1 MSEAR
6 TYNSRLRQEQTEA
19 TRERIVAAMAD
30 ILAEDGRIEA
40 ATNRAV
46 AQRAGVT
53 EVTVYR
59 HFPSRELLLRGLW
72 EHLNKRNG
80 ANIGMPE
87 SEAEILE
94 KVGPLFATF
103 DAAPAHITAAI
114 TTEHGREM
122 RGSLDELRRAAF
134 LDALAEATD
143 GLSPGDKAK
152 AAGVI
157 QLLYSAYAWLSLRE
171 QWNVRGQDAAD
182 AAGWAIETL
191 LADLRARG
199 SAPIKPG
206 AAGARTQED
215 PRS

>member
-1 MSEAR
+1 MSETR
-6 TYNSRLRQEQTEA
+6 TYNSRLRQEQAEA
-19 TRERIVAAMAD
+19 TRERIIAAMAD

-72 EHLNKRNG
+72 EHLNRKNG
-80 ANIGMPE
+80 ANVGMPE
-87 SEAEILE
+87 GEAEL
-94 KVGPLFATF
+94 VGNVAPLFATF
-103 DAAPAHITAAI
+103 DAAPAHIVAAI
-114 TTEHGREM
+114 TSEHGREM
-122 RGSLDELRRAAF
+122 RGSLDDVRREAF
-134 LDALAEATD
+134 LDAIEDAASGLAPAEQ
-143 GLSPGDKAK
+143 AK

-157 QLLYSAYAWLSLRE
+157 QLLHSAYAWLSLRE
-171 QWNVRGQDAAD
+171 QWNVTGQDAAD

-191 LADLRARG
+191 LADLRTRG

-206 AAGARTQED
+206 AAGARTKED
-215 PRS
+215 QRS

>member
-1 MSEAR
+1 MSETR
-6 TYNSRLRQEQTEA
+6 TYNSRLRQEQAEA

-30 ILAEDGRIEA
+30 ILAEDGRIEG

-80 ANIGMPE
+80 ANVGMPE

-94 KVGPLFATF
+94 KIGPLYATF
-103 DAAPAHITAAI
+103 DAAPAHALAAV

-122 RGSLDELRRAAF
+122 RGSINQLRQQAF
-134 LDALAEATD
+134 LDALEEATAN
-143 GLSPGDKAK
+143 LSAKDKAK
-152 AAGVI
+152 AAGLI
-157 QLLYSAYAWLSLRE
+157 QLLYSSYAWLSLRE
-171 QWNVRGQDAAD
+171 QWNVTGLDAAE

-191 LADLRARG
+191 LADLHARG

-206 AAGARTQED
+206 AAGARTKED
-215 PRS
+215 QRS

>member
-1 MSEAR
+1 MSETR
-6 TYNSRLRQEQTEA
+6 TYNSRLRQEQAEA
-19 TRERIVAAMAD
+19 TRDRIIAAMAD
-30 ILAEDGRIEA
+30 ILAEDGRVEA

-46 AQRAGVT
+46 AARAGVT

-80 ANIGMPE
+80 ANVGMPE
-87 SEAEILE
+87 GEADILE
-94 KVGPLFATF
+94 KIGPLFATF
-103 DAAPAHITAAI
+103 DAAPAHITAAV

-122 RGSLDELRRAAF
+122 RSSLNAVRREAF
-134 LDALAEATD
+134 LEALSEATRA
-143 GLSPGDKAK
+143 LPEAERAK

-171 QWNVRGQDAAD
+171 QWDVTGQDAAD

-199 SAPIKPG
+199 SAPLKPG
-206 AAGARTQED
+206 ATRAVPE
-215 PRS
+215 PKP

>member
-1 MSEAR
+1 MSETR
-6 TYNSRLRQEQTEA
+6 TYNSRLRQEQAEA

-72 EHLNKRNG
+72 EHLNQRNG
-80 ANIGMPE
+80 ANVGMPE
-87 SEAEILE
+87 SEAELLE

-103 DAAPAHITAAI
+103 DASPGHITAAI

-122 RGSLDELRRAAF
+122 RGSLNELRRQAF
-134 LDALAEATD
+134 LDALDDAAA
-143 GLSPGDKAK
+143 GLSAKDKAK

-171 QWNVRGQDAAD
+171 QWNVTGKDAAD

-199 SAPIKPG
+199 SAPIEPG

-215 PRS
+215 QRS

>member
-1 MSEAR
+1 MSETR
-6 TYNSRLRQEQTEA
+6 TYNSRLRQEQAEA
-19 TRERIVAAMAD
+19 TRERIVGAMAD

-72 EHLNKRNG
+72 EHLNRRNG

-143 GLSPGDKAK
+143 GLSPGDRAK

-171 QWNVRGQDAAD
+171 QWNVQGQDAAD
-182 AAGWAIETL
+182 AVGWAIETL

-206 AAGARTQED
+206 AAGVRTQED
-215 PRS
+215 SRS

>member
-1 MSEAR
+1 MSETR
-6 TYNSRLRQEQTEA
+6 TYNSRLRQEQAEA

-72 EHLNKRNG
+72 EHLNQRNG
-80 ANIGMPE
+80 ANVGMPE
-87 SEAEILE
+87 SEAEILD

-122 RGSLDELRRAAF
+122 RGSLNELRRHTF
-134 LDALAEATD
+134 LDALAEATRD
-143 GLSPGDKAK
+143 LSPEDKAK

-157 QLLYSAYAWLSLRE
+157 QLLYSAYTWLSLRE
-171 QWNVRGQDAAD
+171 QWNVTGKAAAE

-191 LADLRARG
+191 LADLHARG
-199 SAPIKPG
+199 SAPI
-206 AAGARTQED
+206 R
-215 PRS
+215 PRASGDGPAKD

>member
-1 MSEAR
+1 MSETR

-30 ILAEDGRIEA
+30 ILAEDGRVEA

-59 HFPSRELLLRGLW
+59 HFPSREQLLRGLW
-72 EHLNKRNG
+72 EHLNRTNG
-80 ANIGMPE
+80 ANVGMPE
-87 SEAEILE
+87 GEAEL
-94 KVGPLFATF
+94 VGNVAPLFATF
-103 DAAPAHITAAI
+103 DAAPAHIVAAI
-114 TTEHGREM
+114 TSEQGREM
-122 RGSLDELRRAAF
+122 RASLDEVRREAF
-134 LDALAEATD
+134 LAAIDEAASGLAPAER
-143 GLSPGDKAK
+143 AK

-157 QLLYSAYAWLSLRE
+157 QLLHSAYTWLSLRE
-171 QWNVRGQDAAD
+171 QWDVTGQDAAD

-199 SAPIKPG
+199 SAPLKP
-206 AAGARTQED
+206 RD
-215 PRS
+215 PGPSPKDQSK